1 MPPKCTFP
9 TVFQSTLPARER
21 PSMAL
26 NLKEINY
33 ISIHAPREGATVID
47 LTVSAQTLIS
57 IHAPREGATLAHLEI
72 EIQS

>member
-1 MPPKCTFP
+1 
-9 TVFQSTLPARER
+9 
-21 PSMAL
+21 MAL